1 MGIIPQ
7 KSLSLPFSVFMR
19 YTFNTVCFIFLVLFL
34 ISCGS
39 SRHSKKAQAAL
50 PGTWQSQPIIIDG
63 DSKDWPSPYPNY
75 DAKAKVAYATSND
88 KENLYITMETGDEM
102 TQIKILK
109 QGLTVSIDTG
119 GGKNPDFN
127 INFPLQNDLE
137 PLEISKKD
145 FGQSKGSM
153 DAYENKQMEK
163 KISKSALDANQLSLD
178 GFIHCNGGYMAKQ
191 TTPCGIMVRMSIDE
205 YKELVWEAVIPFKA
219 IYNKETITAA
229 DAGKHISVCFSVK
242 AFKKQESKG
251 GGDNGAGNG
260 GGMNNGMGGAG
271 SNSSMH
277 GGGRGGGG
285 KGGSKAPAENPMQ
298 HLYESTKTWKFFG
311 LAFQQL

>member
-1 MGIIPQ
+1 MPG
-7 KSLSLPFSVFMR
+7 
-19 YTFNTVCFIFLVLFL
+19 
-34 ISCGS
+34 
-39 SRHSKKAQAAL
+39 AWQA
-50 PGTWQSQPIIIDG
+50 TPIVIDG
-63 DSKDWPSPYPNY
+63 DSKDWPSPYPNF
-75 DAKAKVAYATSND
+75 DAKAKIAYATSND
-88 KENLYITMETGDEM
+88 RKNLYITMETGDEM
-102 TQIKILK
+102 TQTKILK
-109 QGLTVSIDTG
+109 QGMIVSIDTG
-119 GGKNPDFN
+119 GSKNVEFH
-127 INFPLQNDLE
+127 INYPLPNDNDDIDIPKNEGGRKQQDGETMFSGRQIQMKLE
-137 PLEISKKD
+137 K
-145 FGQSKGSM
+145 M
-153 DAYENKQMEK
+153 T
-163 KISKSALDANQLSLD
+163 KSANQFSIE
-178 GFIHCNGGYMAKQ
+178 GFINCNGGYMVSQ
-191 TTPCGIMVRMSIDE
+191 TAPCGISVTARIDE